1 MVEPYTHRR
10 RWPRQPVTV
19 ECHIEGVSGRASI
32 RLSELSWGG
41 GYVDTSADF
50 TAGSPVRLVMIL
62 DGNEA
67 TVSGRVVYTHPG
79 MGFGFAFDLEEI
91 PEPSRQWITAFLQRH
106 GVAEA

>member
-1 MVEPYTHRR
+1 MDESYAQRR
-10 RWPRQPVTV
+10 RWPRQAVIV

-32 RLSELSWGG
+32 RVSELSMGG

-50 TAGSPVRLVMIL
+50 TAGMPVRLMMVL
-62 DGNEA
+62 DGREA

-79 MGFGFAFDLEEI
+79 MGFGFAFDLEET
-91 PEPSRQWITAFLQRH
+91 PEPSRQRIVEFLQRS